1 MTKILIIDFLY
12 INSMQPC
19 SVESSLTMQCTAPS
33 LSINNGEFNQSSRL
47 LRIGLLMDGVSSLL
61 VVNETLELHLNPT
74 FTQFGEERVFTIGVP
89 IQLEIQGEGF
99 YFTPRQV
106 IVLVETCNSEQGC
119 LCTVTNVFKS
129 NDVLS
134 LLYSI
139 VSHVQ

>member
-12 INSMQPC
+12 INSIQPC
-19 SVESSLTMQCTAPS
+19 SVDSPLTMQCTAPS
-33 LSINNGEFNQSSRL
+33 LSIDGSEFNQSSRS

-74 FTQFGEERVFTIGVP
+74 FAQFGEERVFTIGVP
-89 IQLEIQGEGF
+89 IPLEIQGEGF
-99 YFTPRQV
+99 YFTRGQV
-106 IVLVETCNSEQGC
+106 IVLVEPCNSNQC

-129 NDVLS
+129 NDVLN

-139 VSHVQ
+139 VLSVQ